1 MSAIALTS
9 PVSASIDHLRS
20 DQASALT
27 QIVGISLFALFAAL
41 GAQVYIYLWEI
52 PITLQT
58 VALYGSGLFLG
69 MRNGALA
76 MLLYLVLGLFLPI
89 FAEGSS
95 GAAVLFG
102 ANTGGYLLAFP
113 LVAAVTGALS
123 ARWNG
128 GLGIV
133 LSLLAGSVVLFSLGV
148 TWFYLINEQVTL
160 LEAIDKGWFRL
171 AIWDFLKVLVVAG
184 TYAGV
189 RRLTAEG

>member
-1 MSAIALTS
+1 MPAIALTS

-20 DQASALT
+20 DRASALT
-27 QIVGISLFALFAAL
+27 QIVGISVFALFAAL
-41 GAQVYIYLWEI
+41 GAQVYVYLWEI

-76 MLLYLVLGLFLPI
+76 MMLYLVLGLFLPV

-128 GLGIV
+128 SLGIV

-148 TWFYLINEQVTL
+148 SWFYLINEHVTL
-160 LEAIDKGWFRL
+160 LEAIDKGWLRL
-171 AIWDFLKVLVVAG
+171 AIWDFLKILVVAG
-184 TYAGV
+184 TYVGV
-189 RRLTAEG
+189 RRLTSEG

>member
-1 MSAIALTS
+1 MPAIALTS
-9 PVSASIDHLRS
+9 PVSASVDHLRS
-20 DQASALT
+20 DQASVVT

-41 GAQVYIYLWEI
+41 GAQVYVYLWEI

-76 MLLYLVLGLFLPI
+76 MMLYLVLGLFFPV

-148 TWFYLINEQVTL
+148 TWFYLINEHVTL
-160 LEAIDKGWFRL
+160 LEAIDKGWLRL
-171 AIWDFLKVLVVAG
+171 AIWDFLKILVVAG
-184 TYAGV
+184 TYLGV
-189 RRLTAEG
+189 RRLTSEG